1 MENEKVKDTEENK
14 ETKEE
19 IKEGNEKVSPESTEK
34 EDPDKEL
41 EEAKKKASEL
51 ENKCKET
58 NDKYLRIMA
67 EYDNFRKRTA
77 KERDGIYKEAY
88 SDAIKQILPL
98 IDNME
103 RASAYKDGDE
113 LAKGVGMIVSSIS
126 DTLKK
131 MGVCEIETKKF
142 DPKLHN
148 AVMHVEDENLGE
160 GEIVEVFQKG
170 YMLGDKV
177 IRHAMVKVAN

>member
-1 MENEKVKDTEENK
+1 MEENNVKDTTE
-14 ETKEE
+14 KEE
-19 IKEGNEKVSPESTEK
+19 IKEEETEK
-34 EDPDKEL
+34 ENPNGEL
-41 EEAKKKASEL
+41 EEAKKKISEL
-51 ENKCKET
+51 QKKCDET

-77 KERDGIYKEAY
+77 KERDGIYKDAY
-88 SDAIKQILPL
+88 SDAIKEILPL
-98 IDNME
+98 VDNME
-103 RASAYKDGDE
+103 RACAYANGEE

-131 MGVCEIETKKF
+131 MGVSEIETKKF
-142 DPKLHN
+142 DPNLHN

>member
-1 MENEKVKDTEENK
+1 MEENNVKDTTE
-14 ETKEE
+14 KEE
-19 IKEGNEKVSPESTEK
+19 IKEEETEK
-34 EDPDKEL
+34 ENPNGEL
-41 EEAKKKASEL
+41 EEAKKKISEL
-51 ENKCKET
+51 QKKCDET

-77 KERDGIYKEAY
+77 KERDGIYKDAY
-88 SDAIKQILPL
+88 SDAIKEILPI

-103 RASAYKDGDE
+103 RASAYANGEE

-142 DPKLHN
+142 DPNLHN